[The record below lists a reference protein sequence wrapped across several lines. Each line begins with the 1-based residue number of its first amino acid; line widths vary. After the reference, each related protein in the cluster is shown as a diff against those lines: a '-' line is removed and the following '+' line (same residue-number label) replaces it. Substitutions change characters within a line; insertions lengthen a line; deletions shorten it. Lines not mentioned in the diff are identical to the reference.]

1 MVLIPSCHHS
11 HSSASIVWPFYLPD
25 NFQSPNPDPK
35 PHTYHQKQM
44 AYNMSPDPLSANWSY
59 DSAIDLFSL
68 NTMMPESFPM
78 DIPNDLF
85 LESKDLPTDFW
96 AAPTDINGFT
106 VSHEDSLSSE
116 ESDDQSYSPTNFMSS
131 TPPASADISSP
142 IALPHP
148 QSSAA
153 SKRKAASSVSTRY
166 SSSPEIHPQQQ
177 PSTTTAPTSSSSST
191 TSSGRKSRT
200 NSDDSTRGRNAA
212 KRAAHNIIEKRYRTN
227 MNAKFVAL
235 EKAMAVKPSGSGLSK
250 TSVSASGAKS
260 SASLKKSE
268 ILSNAIAYMQELQEA
283 NERLR
288 KEVATLNRRV
298 SYC

>member
-1 MVLIPSCHHS
+1 
-11 HSSASIVWPFYLPD
+11 
-25 NFQSPNPDPK
+25 
-35 PHTYHQKQM
+35 
-44 AYNMSPDPLSANWSY
+44 
-59 DSAIDLFSL
+59 
-68 NTMMPESFPM
+68 
-78 DIPNDLF
+78 
-85 LESKDLPTDFW
+85 
-96 AAPTDINGFT
+96 
-106 VSHEDSLSSE
+106 
-116 ESDDQSYSPTNFMSS
+116 MSS
-131 TPPASADISSP
+131 TPPAAHDISSP
-142 IALPHP
+142 IALPQP
-148 QSSAA
+148 QPTTA
-153 SKRKAASSVSTRY
+153 SKRKAAASIATTRY

-177 PSTTTAPTSSSSST
+177 QSSST
-191 TSSGRKSRT
+191 TTSSTSTSTGRKSRT

-235 EKAMAVKPSGSGLSK
+235 EKAMAVKPAGSGAGGVSK
-250 TSVSASGAKS
+250 TTSTSAAGGLKS

>member
-1 MVLIPSCHHS
+1 
-11 HSSASIVWPFYLPD
+11 
-25 NFQSPNPDPK
+25 
-35 PHTYHQKQM
+35 M

-85 LESKDLPTDFW
+85 LESKDLPSDFW

-106 VSHEDSLSSE
+106 VSNEDSLSSVRLLYPSAINNTNIPQE

-131 TPPASADISSP
+131 TPPASADISLSSP
-142 IALPHP
+142 IALP
-148 QSSAA
+148 QTASQSAA
-153 SKRKAASSVSTRY
+153 SKRKAASISTRY
-166 SSSPEIHPQQQ
+166 SSSPELHPQQQ
-177 PSTTTAPTSSSSST
+177 PTTTSATTATTSSSTST
-191 TSSGRKSRT
+191 GRKSRN

-235 EKAMAVKPSGSGLSK
+235 EKAMAVKPSGSGVSK
-250 TSVSASGAKS
+250 TTSTSASGVKS

>member
-1 MVLIPSCHHS
+1 
-11 HSSASIVWPFYLPD
+11 
-25 NFQSPNPDPK
+25 
-35 PHTYHQKQM
+35 
-44 AYNMSPDPLSANWSY
+44 MSPDPLSANWSY

-85 LESKDLPTDFW
+85 LESKDLPSDFW
-96 AAPTDINGFT
+96 AAPTDINGFM
-106 VSHEDSLSSE
+106 VPNEDSLSSE
-116 ESDDQSYSPTNFMSS
+116 ESDDPSYSPTNFMSS
-131 TPPASADISSP
+131 TPPASTDISSP

-148 QSSAA
+148 QPHQSAA
-153 SKRKAASSVSTRY
+153 SKRKAATSISTRY
-166 SSSPEIHPQQQ
+166 SSSPELHPQQQ
-177 PSTTTAPTSSSSST
+177 PSTSTTTTTTMA
-191 TSSGRKSRT
+191 TSSGRKSRN

-235 EKAMAVKPSGSGLSK
+235 EKAMAGKPSGSGAGVSK
-250 TSVSASGAKS
+250 TTTTSTSSVKS
-260 SASLKKSE
+260 SGSLKKSE
-268 ILSNAIAYMQELQEA
+268 ILSNAIAYMQELQET

>member
-1 MVLIPSCHHS
+1 
-11 HSSASIVWPFYLPD
+11 
-25 NFQSPNPDPK
+25 
-35 PHTYHQKQM
+35 
-44 AYNMSPDPLSANWSY
+44 MSPDPLSANWSY

-85 LESKDLPTDFW
+85 LESKDLPSDFW

-106 VSHEDSLSSE
+106 VSHDDSLSSE

-131 TPPASADISSP
+131 TPPASADFTISSP
-142 IALPHP
+142 IALP
-148 QSSAA
+148 QAAAQSAA
-153 SKRKAASSVSTRY
+153 SKRKAASISTRY
-166 SSSPEIHPQQQ
+166 SSSPELHPQQQ
-177 PSTTTAPTSSSSST
+177 PSTTSTTTPTTTTSSSTST
-191 TSSGRKSRT
+191 GRKSRN

-235 EKAMAVKPSGSGLSK
+235 EKAMAVKPSGGVSK
-250 TSVSASGAKS
+250 PTSTSVSGVKS

-283 NERLR
+283 NDRLR

>member
-1 MVLIPSCHHS
+1 
-11 HSSASIVWPFYLPD
+11 
-25 NFQSPNPDPK
+25 
-35 PHTYHQKQM
+35 
-44 AYNMSPDPLSANWSY
+44 MSPDPLSANWSY

-85 LESKDLPTDFW
+85 LDSKDLPADFW

-106 VSHEDSLSSE
+106 VSNEDSLSSE

-131 TPPASADISSP
+131 TPPASADISLSSP
-142 IALPHP
+142 IALP
-148 QSSAA
+148 QAASQSAA
-153 SKRKAASSVSTRY
+153 SKRKAASISTRY
-166 SSSPEIHPQQQ
+166 SSSPELHPQEQPISSST
-177 PSTTTAPTSSSSST
+177 PSTTQQAKPTPSST
-191 TSSGRKSRT
+191 SAGRKSRT

-235 EKAMAVKPSGSGLSK
+235 EKAMTVKPSGSGGVSK
-250 TSVSASGAKS
+250 TTSASASGVKS

-268 ILSNAIAYMQELQEA
+268 ILSNAIAYMQDLQEA